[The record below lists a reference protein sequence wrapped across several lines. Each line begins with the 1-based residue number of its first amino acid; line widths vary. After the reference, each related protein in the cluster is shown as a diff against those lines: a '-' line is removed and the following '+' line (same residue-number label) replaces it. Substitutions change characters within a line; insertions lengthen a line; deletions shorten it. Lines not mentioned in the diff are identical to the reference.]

1 VTVGAVPATATTAF
15 FSSSPKSLRRRCI
28 HRHSSAYWGRSA
40 LVDGKPARCVN
51 NHMNPTGVRPRVHR
65 VAKENVSVIAGVH
78 GVVPPHRY
86 TQAEVIQALLELPG
100 YDGLAEAV
108 SRLHASAKVQSR
120 HLVLPIEE
128 YQNLTDFGQANDLF
142 IEHAVELGCAA
153 VSGALDEAGLEP
165 RDVDLIMST
174 TVTGV
179 AVPSLDARIAG
190 RLGLRPDV
198 RRVPL
203 FGLGCVAGAAGVA
216 RMNDYLRGAPDD
228 VAVLV
233 SVELCSLTRKHNP
246 SMATLVAGALFGDGA
261 SAVVAVGE
269 RRAEQVD
276 PAGPDILD
284 SRSHLYPDS
293 LRTMGWDIG
302 THGFEI
308 VLGPEVATVVEQYL
322 GDDVTNFLAAHDLN
336 ISDVGAW
343 VSHPGGPKVIEA
355 ITATLGLPDDALEL
369 TWRSLGEVGNLS
381 SSSVL
386 HVLRDTIA
394 KRPPS
399 GSPGVLMA
407 MGPGFCSE
415 LVLLR
420 WH

>member
-1 VTVGAVPATATTAF
+1 V
-15 FSSSPKSLRRRCI
+15 K
-28 HRHSSAYWGRSA
+28 
-40 LVDGKPARCVN
+40 
-51 NHMNPTGVRPRVHR
+51 
-65 VAKENVSVIAGVH
+65 NVSVIAGVH
-78 GVVPPHRY
+78 GALPPHRY
-86 TQAEVIQALLELPG
+86 TQSEVTQALLELPG
-100 YDGLAEAV
+100 YENLGEPIR
-108 SRLHASAKVQSR
+108 RLHASAKVDTR
-120 HLVLPIEE
+120 YLVLPLED
-128 YQNLTDFGQANDLF
+128 YAKLTDFGEANDLF

-153 VSGALDEAGLEP
+153 LSGALDEAGLQP
-165 RDVDLIMST
+165 RDVDLIIST

-179 AVPSLDARIAG
+179 AVPSLDARIAA

-216 RMNDYLRGAPDD
+216 RLHDYLRGAPDD

-233 SVELCSLTRKHNP
+233 SVELCSLTQKRHPNI
-246 SMATLVAGALFGDGA
+246 ATLVAGSLFGDGA
-261 SAVVAVGE
+261 AAVVAVGE
-269 RRAEQVD
+269 RRAEQIG
-276 PAGPDILD
+276 ASGPDILD

-302 THGFEI
+302 ASGFQI
-308 VLGPEVATVVEQYL
+308 VLGPEVATLVERHL
-322 GDDVTNFLAAHDLN
+322 GDDVTQFLATHDLT
-336 ISDVGAW
+336 IDEVGAW

-369 TWRSLGEVGNLS
+369 TWRSLSEVGNIS
-381 SSSVL
+381 SASVL
-386 HVLRDTIA
+386 HVLRDTMA
-394 KRPPS
+394 KHPPS

-415 LVLLR
+415 VVLLR

>member
-1 VTVGAVPATATTAF
+1 MA
-15 FSSSPKSLRRRCI
+15 
-28 HRHSSAYWGRSA
+28 SA
-40 LVDGKPARCVN
+40 LVLLG
-51 NHMNPTGVRPRVHR
+51 M
-65 VAKENVSVIAGVH
+65 SVIAGVH
-78 GVVPPHRY
+78 GALPPHRY
-86 TQAEVIQALLELPG
+86 TQSEVTQALLELPG
-100 YDGLAEAV
+100 YENLGEPIR
-108 SRLHASAKVQSR
+108 RLHASAKVDTR
-120 HLVLPIEE
+120 YLVLPLED
-128 YQNLTDFGQANDLF
+128 YAKLTDFGEANDLF

-153 VSGALDEAGLEP
+153 LSGALDEAGLQP
-165 RDVDLIMST
+165 RDVELIIST

-179 AVPSLDARIAG
+179 AVPSLDARIAA

-216 RMNDYLRGAPDD
+216 RLHDYLRGAPDD

-233 SVELCSLTRKHNP
+233 SVELCSLTQKRHPNI
-246 SMATLVAGALFGDGA
+246 ATLVAGSLFGDGA
-261 SAVVAVGE
+261 AAVVAVGE
-269 RRAEQVD
+269 RRAEQIG
-276 PAGPDILD
+276 ASGPDILD

-302 THGFEI
+302 ASGFQI
-308 VLGPEVATVVEQYL
+308 VLGPEVATLVERHL
-322 GDDVTNFLAAHDLN
+322 GDDVTQFLATHDLT
-336 ISDVGAW
+336 IDEVGAW

-369 TWRSLGEVGNLS
+369 TWRSLSEVGNIS
-381 SSSVL
+381 SASVL
-386 HVLRDTIA
+386 HVLRDTMA
-394 KRPPS
+394 KHPPS

-415 LVLLR
+415 VVLLR